1 MQQKK
6 LSKLVKSNS
15 SVEDPNKVAF
25 RSMTVCYCEKR
36 FPVESLNFSSPMVNF
51 ELL

>member
-6 LSKLVKSNS
+6 LSKLVKSDS
-15 SVEDPNKVAF
+15 SVEDPNKVVF
-25 RSMTVCYCEKR
+25 QSMAVCYCEKKISCR
-36 FPVESLNFSSPMVNF
+36 EFKFSSPMVNF